1 MNNIYFTSQCV
12 RYARRKF
19 TLNKYLL
26 YVRKW
31 AVPQACLKKS
41 LYQKIIEKYV
51 PIKRRFTWHELNI
64 DNVHVVYKLQ

>member
-19 TLNKYLL
+19 TE
-26 YVRKW
+26 VTT
-31 AVPQACLKKS
+31 AS
-41 LYQKIIEKYV
+41 
-51 PIKRRFTWHELNI
+51 LNI